1 MNKYNPF
8 LIILA
13 VGLLAGVLTFNR
25 YGESWDEESMQK
37 YAVKSLAAY
46 DTWSEQGVL
55 NLGRE
60 DLAYYGPFYVMAV
73 EALTIRLDRT
83 LDTHPTDIR
92 HLIYFITYL
101 AGGFAF
107 YGLAI
112 RWLKQTPAIGA
123 TLLFMTQ
130 PVLWG
135 HAFINPKD
143 TPFLSLFLLSVFFGL
158 GFFDLRRPPQQTET
172 DSRPKRISAL
182 LTALWLVSIFSLFI
196 FTEAIRDL
204 IASLVLSAQAGGTNI
219 IALIAKNITAV
230 SAETYTQ
237 RYFLLF
243 LKIRTYYFWLIT
255 ILLLFAWYKF
265 NSNLLKTFF
274 IVLLPAIMLGFT
286 TSTRILG
293 PFAGLIVTL
302 FVLRRQGK
310 QAVPALALYAVLAL
324 VTTYLTWPYLWM
336 NPVGRFFESL
346 NEMALY
352 PWGGTTLFNGV
363 EYKSTDLPY
372 AYLPVLLAI
381 QLTEPVWVL
390 AIIGWVVVI
399 VGGVRGGKRGLAAL
413 SLLWFFVPLV
423 TFIVFRTALYDN
435 FRQILFILPP
445 IFLMAGVAI
454 ERLRN
459 MNWQIAL
466 ISLCLIPSAVGI
478 GTLYPYEYIYYNNF
492 VGGVEGAQ
500 GRFEMDYWAISYR
513 EAAEYVNGVASPNA
527 NIWVEGPAQL
537 FALFAREDL
546 KIYSSGEAERAES
559 YEYVVTTT
567 RYNFNETVYPD
578 AKIVNAILRE
588 NVVLTVIKKP

>member
-1 MNKYNPF
+1 LLGATLVVMTQNIREQSFSKENRLLNAAPALFVFMTLGSPIVWDHHGMFVTLAF
-8 LIILA
+8 L
-13 VGLLAGVLTFNR
+13 LLLKRIDTPAHWMIFLSIYFFQFMLPSFDFFPWSYGRLFAPMIALWLM
-25 YGESWDEESMQK
+25 YGESWDEESLQK

-46 DTWSEQGVL
+46 DSWSEQGVL

-130 PVLWG
+130 PILWG

-158 GFFDLRRPPQQTET
+158 GFFDLLKPPRQTES
-172 DSRPKRISAL
+172 DPRANRISTL
-182 LTALWLVSIFSLFI
+182 LTALWLVSVFFLFL
-196 FTEAIRDL
+196 FTEAIRDY

-219 IALIAKNITAV
+219 IALIAKNISAV
-230 SAETYTQ
+230 PAETYTQ

-243 LKIRTYYFWLIT
+243 LKVRTYYFWLIT

-265 NSNLLKTFF
+265 NSNLLRTFF

-310 QAVPALALYAVLAL
+310 HAVPALAMYTVLAL
-324 VTTYLTWPYLWM
+324 VTTYFTWPYLWM

-346 NEMALY
+346 NEMSLY
-352 PWGGTTLFNGV
+352 PWAGTTLFNGV
-363 EYKSTDLPY
+363 GYQSADLPY
-372 AYLPVLLAI
+372 AYLPILLAI

-390 AIIGWVVVI
+390 AITGWMVAI
-399 VGGVRGGKRGLAAL
+399 VGGVRRSADWSEL
-413 SLLWFFVPLV
+413 SLLWFVIPLV
-423 TFIVFRTALYDN
+423 AFIVFRVALYDN
-435 FRQILFILPP
+435 FRQIFFILPP

-454 ERLRN
+454 E
-459 MNWQIAL
+459 
-466 ISLCLIPSAVGI
+466 G
-478 GTLYPYEYIYYNNF
+478 
-492 VGGVEGAQ
+492 
-500 GRFEMDYWAISYR
+500 
-513 EAAEYVNGVASPNA
+513 
-527 NIWVEGPAQL
+527 
-537 FALFAREDL
+537 
-546 KIYSSGEAERAES
+546 
-559 YEYVVTTT
+559 
-567 RYNFNETVYPD
+567 
-578 AKIVNAILRE
+578 
-588 NVVLTVIKKP
+588 